1 MKVTVL
7 QTDTQ
12 WAQPI
17 SNQEDV
23 HKLLDTAEKS
33 ELYVLPEMWATGFVT
48 SPENIAEDYTSD
60 SSLQWMKTTA
70 GERQCAICGSLSVF
84 THEKKYVNRQYFVLP
99 DGSFYCYDKHHLFT
113 YGGEDRCYSAGN
125 KRIVAQYKGV
135 RFLLQTCYDLR
146 FPVWMRN
153 TGDYDAIILVAN
165 WPGSRLNAWQ
175 TLTRARAIENQC
187 YVIAANRT
195 GIDPTCQYGGS
206 SAIIDPYGRVMAE
219 AETDKVQTITA
230 DIDMARLQAFRE
242 KFPVLND
249 RDAFEL

>member
-1 MKVTVL
+1 M
-7 QTDTQ
+7 
-12 WAQPI
+12 
-17 SNQEDV
+17 
-23 HKLLDTAEKS
+23 
-33 ELYVLPEMWATGFVT
+33 
-48 SPENIAEDYTSD
+48 
-60 SSLQWMKTTA
+60 
-70 GERQCAICGSLSVF
+70 
-84 THEKKYVNRQYFVLP
+84 
-99 DGSFYCYDKHHLFT
+99 
-113 YGGEDRCYSAGN
+113 
-125 KRIVAQYKGV
+125 AQYKGV

-165 WPGSRLNAWQ
+165 WPESRLNAWQ

-219 AETDKVQTITA
+219 AETDITA